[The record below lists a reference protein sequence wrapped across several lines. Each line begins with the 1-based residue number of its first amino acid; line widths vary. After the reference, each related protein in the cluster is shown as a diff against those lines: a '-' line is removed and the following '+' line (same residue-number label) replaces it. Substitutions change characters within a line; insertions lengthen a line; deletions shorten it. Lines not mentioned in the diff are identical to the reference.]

1 MGQERGK
8 EEYII
13 CDISITDCC
22 WSEYFEIWQ
31 TSEGSVLDLCGNV
44 VDLESCWVVTAIDWI
59 GTLNTFTYSEES
71 SIFWMSLRFSLGKNF
86 ALLDTREITHRVIQA
101 QTGSSLC
108 CQYDEIVLMN
118 RDILY
123 SIISEFFL
131 LHVCKKKT
139 FNLYKIFGFAM
150 AFWAC
155 FCQGYF
161 TQTSRFFLTN
171 SLQKSNFLFV
181 LHFFAFQ
188 RPLVM
193 VFVREVVHRLL
204 EVFLINAFQNS

>member
-1 MGQERGK
+1 M
-8 EEYII
+8 
-13 CDISITDCC
+13 
-22 WSEYFEIWQ
+22 
-31 TSEGSVLDLCGNV
+31 
-44 VDLESCWVVTAIDWI
+44 TAIDWI

-131 LHVCKKKT
+131 LHVC
-139 FNLYKIFGFAM
+139 NI
-150 AFWAC
+150 
-155 FCQGYF
+155 
-161 TQTSRFFLTN
+161 
-171 SLQKSNFLFV
+171 
-181 LHFFAFQ
+181 
-188 RPLVM
+188 
-193 VFVREVVHRLL
+193 VVH
-204 EVFLINAFQNS
+204 INYPATRGKAGIYNPTNFVSTIYCYSYLAENMT